1 MRYLD
6 KDLTKQIFF
15 LGLILLLGAV
25 LFWKMS
31 SFIPAVLG
39 ALTFYVLL
47 RPAQFYLV
55 ERRRWKKALS
65 ASLLMLASFLILLLP
80 IGLFINMTYGKI
92 GKVVANSG
100 QLMTGI
106 QQVVDKIKV
115 FTSIDLLSAT
125 SIRKAQDALD
135 NFLPQFLGSTFNV
148 VSTLIIMYFILYF
161 MLVEAREMEH
171 TLYEYIPLKEEN
183 VLKLG
188 KEVKNMVISN
198 AVGIPLLGLVQALF
212 ALAGYWAFSAPDAVF
227 WSVITGFMSMLPVV
241 GTAAVWV
248 PMGLYL
254 IVNAATWKGVALLI
268 YGALVIVNMDNLFRL
283 IWQKKI
289 ADVHPLI
296 TVFGVLIGVNLFG
309 FVGLIFGPLLI
320 SLFLLL
326 LKIYRD
332 EFSIQKRRHKRG
344 HVGSEAPEGEMT
356 KLD

>member
-6 KDLTKQIFF
+6 KDLTKQTFF
-15 LGLILLLGAV
+15 LALILLLGGV
-25 LFWKMS
+25 LFWKMTY
-31 SFIPAVLG
+31 FIPAVLG
-39 ALTFYVLL
+39 ALTLYVLL
-47 RPAQFYLV
+47 RPVQFYLV
-55 ERRRWKKALS
+55 ERRHWGRTLS
-65 ASLLMLASFLILLLP
+65 ASLLMLISFLVLLVP

-92 GKVVANSG
+92 GQVVANSG
-100 QLMTGI
+100 QLMSGLHQLVTRF
-106 QQVVDKIKV
+106 KL
-115 FTSIDLLSAT
+115 FTTIDLLSAA
-125 SIRKAQDALD
+125 SIQKAQNALD

-161 MLVEAREMEH
+161 MLVEARKMEH
-171 TLYEYIPLKEEN
+171 LLYEYIPLKEEN

-212 ALAGYWAFSAPDAVF
+212 ALIGYWVFSAPDVLF
-227 WSVITGFMSMLPVV
+227 WAVITGFMSMLPVV

-254 IVNAATWKGVALLI
+254 MMNVSTWKGVALLI
-268 YGALVIVNMDNLFRL
+268 YGVLIIVNMDNLFRMV
-283 IWQKKI
+283 WQKKI

-332 EFSIQKRRHKRG
+332 EFSVQKIRHKTPPAE
-344 HVGSEAPEGEMT
+344 SATE
-356 KLD
+356 K